1 MEKNKHLL
9 TEQFL
14 CNLKEH
20 NSDIS
25 SVYLSLFQLLD
36 KDILE
41 YQLNYLKELREGNNP
56 YFKENGKE
64 NWFYIF
70 HKSIRQADF
79 FSDCYIKRKYSLLTD
94 DEEKKLRFL
103 RNKIREKGYKKR
115 NNDQTFTD
123 EYRYYLD
130 LSSKKNRESMDVDIC
145 GNLDNILWNTIH
157 VDEKNVLNVIF
168 KTTFELEFTFLN

>member
-1 MEKNKHLL
+1 MKKNKHLL

-14 CNLKEH
+14 YNLKEH

-41 YQLNYLKELREGNNP
+41 YQLIYLKELSEGNNP

-64 NWFYIF
+64 NWFNIF
-70 HKSIRQADF
+70 HKSVRQTDF

-94 DEEKKLRFL
+94 DEEKELKFL
-103 RNKIREKGYKKR
+103 RNKVREKGYNKK

-123 EYRYYLD
+123 EFRYYLD
-130 LSSKKNRESMDVDIC
+130 LSNKKNRESIDVDIS
-145 GNLDNILWNTIH
+145 GSLDSILWNTIH
-157 VDEKNVLNVIF
+157 VDEKNVLYITF
-168 KTTFELEFTFLN
+168 KIIFEL